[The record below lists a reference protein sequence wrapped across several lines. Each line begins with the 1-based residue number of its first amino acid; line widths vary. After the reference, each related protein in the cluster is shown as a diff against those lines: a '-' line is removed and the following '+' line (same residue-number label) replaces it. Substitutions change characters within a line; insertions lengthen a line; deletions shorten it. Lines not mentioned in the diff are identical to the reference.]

1 MPTTTTADKRGD
13 PTKFEEFSVDLS
25 QVDAAGSADP
35 GGAAQSRLHLNQS
48 VRDPNR
54 FWTKEG
60 AMVMLRAEHEPE
72 VDPNLLAEHLKVSVL
87 DLVLSNPPCAP
98 IFASAGLMLISN
110 PAFRSKSL
118 KPPEPGLASTMIP
131 LLVTA
136 LYPEAALD
144 WPDVL
149 FDYLEE
155 ATEECRLRPYA
166 PWLTAVERVVVPLP
180 QRQVRILERRGIG
193 TPACGARKSVQ

>member
-1 MPTTTTADKRGD
+1 MPIAAAREG

-25 QVDAAGSADP
+25 RVDAPGSSDP
-35 GGAAQSRLHLNQS
+35 GGAALSRPHLNQS

-54 FWTKEG
+54 FWTKHG
-60 AMVMLRAEHEPE
+60 AMVMLRAEHRPE
-72 VDPNLLAEHLKVSVL
+72 VDPNCVAEHLKVSVL

-98 IFASAGLMLISN
+98 LYASAGLMFISN
-110 PAFRSKSL
+110 PGFRSKAL
-118 KPPEPGLASTMIP
+118 KAPESGLASTMAP

-155 ATEECRLRPYA
+155 ATDESQLRLYA
-166 PWLTAVERVVVPLP
+166 PWLASLEKVVVPLP
-180 QRQVRILERRGIG
+180 QRQVHILERRCIGI
-193 TPACGARKSVQ
+193 PACGARKSDRW